1 VSART
6 DILDALERD
15 GYKHR
20 EAVSLLERAD
30 KEPQTPTGLGDP
42 EFPTTLSG
50 GHALIVEYG
59 DCEFYGR
66 CQCGKSH
73 QPGRRPPGHTH
84 RPTPAEPRSRPRRA
98 SRRAQRG

>member
-1 VSART
+1 MTART
-6 DILDALERD
+6 DILAALERD

-42 EFPTTLSG
+42 EFRTTLDG

-66 CQCGKSH
+66 CQCGKKL
-73 QPGRRPPGHTH
+73 GMV
-84 RPTPAEPRSRPRRA
+84 TPDKFRDGVFSGKWERHVMTEVSA
-98 SRRAQRG
+98 

>member
-6 DILDALERD
+6 DILDALQRA

-20 EAVSLLERAD
+20 EAVSLLEAAD

-42 EFPTTLSG
+42 EFPTTLDG

-59 DCEFYGR
+59 DCEFYGN
-66 CQCGKSH
+66 CQCGKAL
-73 QPGRRPPGHTH
+73 GMV
-84 RPTPAEPRSRPRRA
+84 TPDKFRDNVFGSKWERHVMTEVA
-98 SRRAQRG
+98 G